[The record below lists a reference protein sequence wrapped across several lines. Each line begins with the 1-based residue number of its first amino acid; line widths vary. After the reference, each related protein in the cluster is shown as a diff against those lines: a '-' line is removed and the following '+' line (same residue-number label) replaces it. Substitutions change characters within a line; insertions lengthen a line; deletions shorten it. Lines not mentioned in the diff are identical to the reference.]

1 MNSIVQTASAIFIND
16 DEETYFSRKIKN
28 LLTDSETSYVF
39 GVFSMKFLKVSS
51 DPLKNIILNVLID
64 MSSSMRLMTSQMP
77 QQELVNLI
85 VKNIVRTLSSE
96 STKISLTITG
106 FDDVLHDVQPIIEI
120 SPESC
125 EVIKSNIDT
134 KLIPTGG
141 TNIENP
147 IRHMHD
153 ITREQLESNFS
164 PCNLL
169 LTDGEENIGSG
180 DPEFL
185 KEFIVPGVPHAFVGV
200 GTTCNE
206 ILLSSL
212 GRETPDGLGD
222 YYFVANAEDSAIVI
236 AKIIAEFL
244 HTTAKNINIV
254 VTNAEIY
261 DYSTRSWSNSLVIPK
276 ITDKVLRTFHLR
288 ALPENIDKVSIMIT
302 ADSLTEPKI
311 VSCEEIQIVA
321 PTETI
326 KYEMARH
333 IVLNLLH
340 QAFTNTSWK
349 DFMRCV
355 PFEQDTYELK
365 RHMKICYSE
374 INIYIMEN
382 SSKKRLYERLL
393 NDLYFASKVLSTLKS
408 KNVCEII
415 LKANGIESSFT
426 PIQPVAECVPYVE
439 PCVEPFD
446 INDYCAPTNCGASF
460 GYSDHCLYISPFE
473 QFEELTHFRGLESFS
488 NEIIHTPNVRL
499 CLEYSTEEE
508 LKYINSATS
517 GLMTEHIREVLSE
530 TEEV

>member
-16 DEETYFSRKIKN
+16 DEDTYFSQKIRN
-28 LLTDSETSYVF
+28 LLTDSETRYVF
-39 GVFSMKFLKVSS
+39 GLFSLKFLKVSN

-64 MSSSMRLMTSQMP
+64 MSYSMESMTPQMT

-96 STKISLTITG
+96 TTKISLTITG
-106 FDDVLHDVQPIIEI
+106 FDDLLHDVQPKIEI
-120 SPESC
+120 LPENC

-153 ITREQLESNFS
+153 ITREQLENNLS

-180 DPEFL
+180 DPDFL
-185 KEFIVPGVPHAFVGV
+185 KNFIVPGVPHAFVGV

-206 ILLSSL
+206 TLLSSL
-212 GRETPDGLGD
+212 GRETPNGLGD
-222 YYFVANAEDSAIVI
+222 YHFVANAEDSAIVI

-244 HTTAKNINIV
+244 HTVAKNINIV

-261 DYSTRSWSNSLVIPK
+261 DYSTGSWSNSLVIPK

-311 VSCEEIQIVA
+311 ISCEEIQIVA
-321 PTETI
+321 PTETS

-340 QAFTNTSWK
+340 KAFTNTSWK
-349 DFMRCV
+349 DYMRCM
-355 PFEQDTYELK
+355 PIGHETYDLK

-374 INIYIMEN
+374 INIYMMEN

-408 KNVCEII
+408 KNICEII

-426 PIQPVAECVPYVE
+426 PIQTVSECVPYVA
-439 PCVEPFD
+439 PFD
-446 INDYCAPTNCGASF
+446 TFDTYDDYGSPTNCSSSF
-460 GYSDHCLYISPFE
+460 GYSDHCLHVSSFE
-473 QFEELTHFRGLESFS
+473 QFDEFTQFRGLDSFS
-488 NEIIHTPNVRL
+488 DEIVHTPNVRL

-508 LKYINSATS
+508 IRYINSATS
-517 GLMTEHIREVLSE
+517 GLMTEHIREILSE
-530 TEEV
+530 TDGV

>member
-1 MNSIVQTASAIFIND
+1 MQNNYKFKKMNSVVQTASVLFIND
-16 DEETYFSRKIKN
+16 DEETYFNQKIKH
-28 LLTDSETSYVF
+28 LLTDSETHYVF
-39 GVFSMKFLKVSS
+39 GLFSLKFLKVSS

-64 MSSSMRLMTSQMP
+64 MSASMGSKIAQMT

-85 VKNIVRTLSSE
+85 VKNIVKTLSSE
-96 STKISLTITG
+96 SSTISLTITG
-106 FDDVLHDVQPIIEI
+106 FDDLLHNVQSKIEI
-120 SPESC
+120 TPESC
-125 EVIKSNIDT
+125 EFIKSNIDIN
-134 KLIPTGG
+134 LVPTGG

-153 ITREQLESNFS
+153 ITCEQLEANFS

-185 KEFIVPGVPHAFVGV
+185 KQFIVPGVPHAFVGV

-206 ILLSSL
+206 TLLSSL
-212 GRETPDGLGD
+212 GRETPSGLGD

-244 HTTAKNINIV
+244 HTAAKNINIV

-261 DYSTRSWSNSLVIPK
+261 DYSTGSWSNSLIIPK

-302 ADSLTEPKI
+302 ADSLTDPKI
-311 VSCEEIQIVA
+311 VSGEEIQMVSSN
-321 PTETI
+321 ETS

-340 QAFTNTSWK
+340 NAFSNTSWK
-349 DFMRCV
+349 DYMRSV
-355 PFEQDTYELK
+355 PIEHETHELK
-365 RHMKICYSE
+365 RAMKICYGE
-374 INIYIMEN
+374 INVYMMEN

-393 NDLYFASKVLSTLKS
+393 NDLYFASHVLTTQNSR
-408 KNVCEII
+408 NVCEII

-426 PIQPVAECVPYVE
+426 PIQPISTQQTF
-439 PCVEPFD
+439 FD
-446 INDYCAPTNCGASF
+446 MYDDYSVSF
-460 GYSDHCLYISPFE
+460 GYSDHCLQVSSFDCD
-473 QFEELTHFRGLESFS
+473 ELTTFRGLD
-488 NEIIHTPNVRL
+488 EIVHTPNVRL

-517 GLMTEHIREVLSE
+517 GLMTEHIREILSE
-530 TEEV
+530 TGGI